1 MKKKICILQN
11 DLTFGGTDTFVINL
25 CKGLVNDGYNVTVV
39 LSVDEQKEIIREKEL
54 FEMGVTTVR
63 TCSLQSGIT
72 SKLKHLQLL
81 YKELRK
87 GHYDVFQTNI
97 DLFNGPQMLVAW
109 LAKVPV
115 RVCHSHNSQQGR
127 ELIVGR
133 TFAVRVYQAIMR
145 WLCWNF
151 SNRRCGCSELA
162 MDFLFKN
169 KWKKDFHSRVI
180 HNGID
185 FSEYK
190 KLLKKDDKKKEIG
203 LTNKYNICTV
213 GRISFQ
219 KNPEFLLDIFAAI
232 AKLRDDV
239 DLVWCGTGD
248 AENIIRKKIT
258 EYKLNDRVHLLGIRK
273 DVSDIL
279 RCSDVFLLP
288 SRFEGLPIVLV
299 EAQAA
304 NLPCIMSDVITT
316 EMDCGL
322 CIALPLDIEV
332 EVWARKISDI
342 LDGEI
347 CFKANFNDLNKY
359 SIEHM
364 VKEMEEV
371 FEG

>member
-109 LAKVPV
+109 LARVPI

-127 ELIVGR
+127 ELSHGR
-133 TFAVRVYQAIMR
+133 TFAVKVYQGMMR

-162 MDFLFKN
+162 MNFLFSN
-169 KWKKDFHSRVI
+169 KWNNDFYSRII

-185 FSEYK
+185 FDEYK
-190 KLLKKDDKKKEIG
+190 KSLQIDVKKREIG

-219 KNPEFLLDIFAAI
+219 KNPEFLLDIFAAVV
-232 AKLRDDV
+232 KLRDDV
-239 DLVWCGTGD
+239 DLVWCGEGD
-248 AENIIRKKIT
+248 MEDIIRKKIF
-258 EYKLNDRVHLLGIRK
+258 EYKLNNRVHLLGTRK

-288 SRFEGLPIVLV
+288 SRFEGLGIVLI

-304 NLPCIMSDVITT
+304 NLHCVMSDVVPT
-316 EMDCGL
+316 ETDCGL
-322 CIALPLDIEV
+322 CIRLPLSIEA
-332 EVWARKISDI
+332 EVWARQISDI
-342 LDGEI
+342 LDRKI
-347 CFKANFNDLNKY
+347 RLKTNFNKLNEY

>member
-1 MKKKICILQN
+1 MKEKICILQN
-11 DLTFGGTDTFVINL
+11 DLAFGGTDTFVINL
-25 CKGLVNDGYNVTVV
+25 CKGLVNDGYDVTVV

-63 TCSLQSGIT
+63 TCSLQSGIK

-127 ELIVGR
+127 ELKEGR
-133 TFAVRVYQAIMR
+133 TFLIKVYQGIMR
-145 WLCWNF
+145 WLNWTF

-162 MDFLFKN
+162 MDFIFKD
-169 KWKKDFHSRVI
+169 KWKSDKNSRVI

-185 FSEYK
+185 MSQYQKIFNKEEKKQELKFS
-190 KLLKKDDKKKEIG
+190 
-203 LTNKYNICTV
+203 NKYNLCTV

-219 KNPEFLLDIFAAI
+219 KNPEFLLDIFYSLS
-232 AKLRDDV
+232 KKRDDV
-239 DLVWCGTGD
+239 DLVWCGKGELEET
-248 AENIIRKKIT
+248 IRGRI
-258 EYKLNDRVHLLGIRK
+258 EQYGLNDRVHLLGTRSDIP
-273 DVSDIL
+273 DIL

-288 SRFEGLPIVLV
+288 SRFEGLGIVLI

-304 NLPCIMSDVITT
+304 NLPCIMSEVIP
-316 EMDCGL
+316 EEADCGL
-322 CIALPLDIEV
+322 CTTVSLDCKAEL
-332 EVWARKISDI
+332 WAEQISDI
-342 LDGEI
+342 LDGKI
-347 CFKANFNDLNKY
+347 VKKLNSDKLNAY